1 MASEET
7 TANPLPESVAETKD
21 TTPLLESDSASADV
35 NEATGPGDAGL
46 GLGGLH
52 KRVSFVHNGTM
63 ELKANLKKVVDNQK
77 YIGSQTE
84 QILEEL
90 AEMRKTQKDRH
101 NIIKNTV
108 HEEANC
114 CTIS

>member
-35 NEATGPGDAGL
+35 NDATGAEL

-101 NIIKNTV
+101 NIVKNTI

>member
-7 TANPLPESVAETKD
+7 TANPLPESVEETKD

-35 NEATGPGDAGL
+35 NEVTGPGLD
-46 GLGGLH
+46 GLH

-101 NIIKNTV
+101 NIIKNTI

>member
-1 MASEET
+1 MASET

-35 NEATGPGDAGL
+35 NEATGEMDLSAGA
-46 GLGGLH
+46 LH
-52 KRVSFVHNGTM
+52 KRVSFVHDGTM

-77 YIGSQTE
+77 IIGSQTE

-101 NIIKNTV
+101 NILQNTI
-108 HEEANC
+108 HEEAGC

>member
-7 TANPLPESVAETKD
+7 TANPLPESVEETKD

-90 AEMRKTQKDRH
+90 AEMRKTQKNNH
-101 NIIKNTV
+101 NIIKNTI